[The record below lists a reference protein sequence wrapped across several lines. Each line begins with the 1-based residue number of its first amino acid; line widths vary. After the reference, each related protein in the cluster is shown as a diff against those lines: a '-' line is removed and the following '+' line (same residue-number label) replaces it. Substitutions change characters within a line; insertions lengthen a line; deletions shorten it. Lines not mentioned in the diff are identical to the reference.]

1 MKKENLEEDG
11 RALWNNFTENESSAF
26 WNNYETLLNQAKNAQ
41 QFRLQSIIDKENEV
55 QLQPLVVMDISKA
68 SLLTNVLAAKP
79 VARHFFRH
87 NYLPLLVLVGIFS
100 FSMYMYSEYAQGDDS
115 KRKEQWM
122 HASLNKKERR
132 SFDYL
137 MNREEKL
144 HGFTN
149 RGKKLDYLIYKFNLI
164 DWSKTPANLNDT
176 TRKIYQLFDPGYKE
190 IHYTEYK
197 PGRFRQVIKV
207 LGKYFIQY
215 SSDDLEEIELKDYK
229 IYRAN
234 LSLRYKGELVEE
246 NPYVFRKNV
255 FRKAF
260 YFKADV
266 HKQVKEKFEK
276 TVPYMHS
283 YNNIGERVEIESNA
297 QVDIFLKTELLANYK
312 FRPNAADLE
321 REEGKTEFQF

>member
-11 RALWNNFTENESSAF
+11 RTLWNNFTEDDSSDF
-26 WNNYETLLNQAKNAQ
+26 WNNYETLLAQAKNTQ
-41 QFRLQSIIDKENEV
+41 QFRLQAIIDKENEV
-55 QLQPLVVMDISKA
+55 ELQPLVVMDISKA
-68 SLLTNVLAAKP
+68 ALLTNALAAKP
-79 VARHFFRH
+79 AAKHFFRH

-100 FSMYMYSEYAQGDDS
+100 FSMYMYSKYAQGDDS

-122 HASLNKKERR
+122 YASLNKKERR

-197 PGRFRQVIKV
+197 PGRFRQVVQV

-215 SSDDLEEIELKDYK
+215 SPNDLQEIDLKDYK

-234 LSLRYKGELVEE
+234 ISLRYKGELVEE
-246 NPYVFRKNV
+246 NTYVYRKNV

-260 YFKADV
+260 YFKNDI
-266 HKQVKEKFEK
+266 HKLVKEKFEK
-276 TVPYMHS
+276 TVPYLHS
-283 YNNIGERVEIESNA
+283 YNAIGRRVKVESNA
-297 QVDIFLKTELLANYK
+297 QVDIFLKTELMANYT
-312 FRPNAADLE
+312 FRPNAVDLE
-321 REEGKTEFQF
+321 QANKEIKFQF